1 MDIHELSKNGNIK
14 GIKAALKN
22 KKAFLSLDK
31 DRGWSWMPEITTTY
45 SFQTKCI

>member
-31 DRGWSWMPEITTTY
+31 DRGWRPEITTTY